1 MAPSFHISGHRGAR
15 GLFPENTLEG
25 FAATFALGVHS
36 VELDVALTSDGIP
49 VLMHDP
55 ALNPDIVRG
64 PDGRW
69 LDGTGPLIRSLPRAA
84 LHRYDVGRLRP
95 GGTYG
100 APYAATQAPRDGAR
114 IPALADVLALARPA
128 GVVVDIEIKTMPDRP
143 ELTAA
148 PERMVDAVLAVVAA
162 LGMQHQVALRSFDW
176 RALAHARR
184 VAPAIPRGYITSRE
198 VQADRALWWGG
209 ADPAAH
215 GGSIPATIA
224 ALSPDPGTLW
234 APGFR
239 SLTAAQLAEA
249 HALGLRVMPW
259 TVNDPED
266 MARVI
271 AMGAREMCTDYPD
284 RLQAVLAAQLPG

>member
-1 MAPSFHISGHRGAR
+1 MAQSFHISGHRGAR
-15 GLFPENTLEG
+15 GLWPENTLEG
-25 FAATFALGVHS
+25 FAATFALGVAS
-36 VELDVALTSDGIP
+36 VELDVALTADGIP
-49 VLMHDP
+49 VVVHDP

-69 LDGTGPLIRSLPRAA
+69 LDGTGPLIRDLTRGA

-95 GGTYG
+95 GGLYG
-100 APYAATQAPRDGAR
+100 APYAFQTPRDGAR

-128 GVVVDIEIKTMPDRP
+128 GLAVDIEIKTMPDRP

-162 LGMQHQVALRSFDW
+162 LGMQHRVALRSFDW
-176 RALAHARR
+176 RALAYAQR

-198 VQADRALWWGG
+198 VQTDTALWWDG
-209 ADPAAH
+209 ADPASH

-224 ALSPDPGTLW
+224 ALSPAAGTLW

-239 SLTAAQLAEA
+239 SLTAAQVAEA
-249 HALGLRVMPW
+249 AVLGLRVMPW
-259 TVNDPED
+259 TVNQPAD
-266 MARVI
+266 MARLI
-271 AMGAREMCTDYPD
+271 GMGVREICTDYPD
-284 RLQAVLAAQLPG
+284 RLRAVLAAQPPE